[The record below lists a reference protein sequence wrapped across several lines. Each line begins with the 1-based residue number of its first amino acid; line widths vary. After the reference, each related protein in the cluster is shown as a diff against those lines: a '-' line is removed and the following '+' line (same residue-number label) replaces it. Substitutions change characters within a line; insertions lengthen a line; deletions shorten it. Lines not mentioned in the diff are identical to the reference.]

1 MKWLSK
7 NYLLAVGL
15 VSLIS
20 FLVLKYWIILNI
32 FSYLV
37 YIFSRSY
44 KKKLKYFLPLF
55 NIESNSKLLKFVIFL
70 NINFS
75 FFLTSLGFAIVDS
88 TMLLITSKKT
98 KGIT

>member
-15 VSLIS
+15 VSLFS
-20 FLVLKYWIILNI
+20 FLILNYWMILNI
-32 FSYLV
+32 FSYLI
-37 YIFSRSY
+37 YNFTGLY
-44 KKKLKYFLPLF
+44 KKKIKYFLPLF

-88 TMLLITSKKT
+88 TMLLITSKKQ
-98 KGIT
+98 KE